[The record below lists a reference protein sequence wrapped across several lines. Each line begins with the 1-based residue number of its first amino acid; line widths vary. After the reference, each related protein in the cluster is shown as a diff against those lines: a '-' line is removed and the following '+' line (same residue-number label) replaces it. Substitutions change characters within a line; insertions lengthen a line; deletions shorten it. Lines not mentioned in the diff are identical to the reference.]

1 MKIEE
6 RENLKKNLSKSTNG
20 GQDDEIVR
28 VNEGIRPALAVDIV
42 VLRSVKPPKN
52 DERGGGG

>member
-6 RENLKKNLSKSTNG
+6 RENLKKNMSKSTNG
-20 GQDDEIVR
+20 GQDDAIVR
-28 VNEGIRPALAVDIV
+28 VNEGIRPALAVDMV